1 LEKCSA
7 VEGGTTKTPL
17 WLKQYALTAG
27 ELGASASQTIM
38 VVLLPLLLSHSG
50 RSAFW
55 IGFAV
60 GGEGIF
66 ALMVPY
72 WIGMAS
78 DRLPLGLSA
87 RFGRRGFFLLLSA
100 PIMAAALV
108 ATPFFS
114 GFWTLA
120 GIAFVFFAALHGY
133 MTPLWTIMLDV
144 VEDEDRG
151 RVQGARSILR
161 ALGLAYG
168 LVGGG
173 LLYSIWHALP
183 FFIAAVL
190 LLVTTAITWWADIH
204 ARKEM
209 EDVRHEEAKL
219 RDTWA
224 RVRARPAGVLFLL
237 VNAFW
242 NAAIDGVR
250 PYLFIFATVVIGIT
264 VAQASLLLIPVALA
278 LMAGSIFYAW
288 ADRRYDRGRLVEIG
302 AVITAVS
309 MVIGIFMRNVPVALT
324 GLVVGG
330 FGMAAIVTLG
340 YPLFANLM
348 GEESAGQF
356 TGLFVVSVG
365 LGRIVA
371 PMIIGAAVDLGRPGF
386 PEVKGYP
393 MMWVVATAFMLLT
406 LLTLRKALKLSR
418 VLPQD
423 RVIEDVIT
431 P

>member
-1 LEKCSA
+1 
-7 VEGGTTKTPL
+7 
-17 WLKQYALTAG
+17 
-27 ELGASASQTIM
+27 M
-38 VVLLPLLLSHSG
+38 VVLLPLLLSHTG
-50 RSAFW
+50 RSALW

-87 RFGRRGFFLLLSA
+87 RFGRRGFFLLITA
-100 PIMAAALV
+100 PLMAIALV
-108 ATPFFS
+108 ATPFFHE
-114 GFWTLA
+114 FWPLA
-120 GIAFVFFAALHGY
+120 GVAFVFFAALHGY
-133 MTPLWTIMLDV
+133 MTPLWTIMIDV

-151 RVQGARSILR
+151 RVQGARSILL

-173 LLYSIWHALP
+173 LLFSIWRPLP
-183 FFIAAVL
+183 FIIAAFM
-190 LLVTTAITWWADIH
+190 LLVTTGLTWWADIH
-204 ARKEM
+204 ARREI
-209 EDVRHEEAKL
+209 EDVRHTEEAL
-219 RDTWA
+219 TSTWA
-224 RVRARPAGVLFLL
+224 RVKSRPAGVMFLL

-278 LMAGSIFYAW
+278 LMAGSVFYAW
-288 ADRRYDRGRLVEIG
+288 ADQRYDRGRLVEIG
-302 AVITAVS
+302 ALITMIS
-309 MVIGIFMRNVPVALT
+309 MVIGIFMRNVPIALF

-371 PMIIGAAVDLGRPGF
+371 PMIIGAAVDLGRPMF
-386 PEVKGYP
+386 PEVRGYP
-393 MMWVVATAFMLLT
+393 MMWVVATTFMLLT
-406 LLTLRKALKLSR
+406 MWTLRKALKLSR

-423 RVIEDVIT
+423 RAIESVIT

>member
-1 LEKCSA
+1 
-7 VEGGTTKTPL
+7 
-17 WLKQYALTAG
+17 
-27 ELGASASQTIM
+27 M
-38 VVLLPLLLSHSG
+38 VVLLPLLLSHTG

-72 WIGMAS
+72 WVGMAS

-100 PIMAAALV
+100 PLMAAALI
-108 ATPFFS
+108 ATPFFHS
-114 GFWTLA
+114 FWPLA
-120 GIAFVFFAALHGY
+120 GVAFVFFAALHGY

-183 FFIAAVL
+183 FFIAAFM
-190 LLVTTAITWWADIH
+190 LLVTTGITWWADIH
-204 ARKEM
+204 ARKEL
-209 EDVRHEEAKL
+209 EDVRSESQKL
-219 RDTWA
+219 SETWS
-224 RVRARPAGVLFLL
+224 RVKARPAGVMFLL

-250 PYLFIFATVVIGIT
+250 PYLFIFATIVIGVT

-288 ADRRYDRGRLVEIG
+288 ADRRYDRGKLVEIG
-302 AVITAVS
+302 ALITMIS
-309 MVIGIFMRNVPVALT
+309 MVVGIFMRNVPVALF
-324 GLVVGG
+324 GLVIGG

-371 PMIIGAAVDLGRPGF
+371 PMIIGAAVDLGRPLF

-393 MMWVVATAFMLLT
+393 MMWMVASLFMILT
-406 LLTLRKALKLSR
+406 MITLRRALKLSA
-418 VLPQD
+418 P
-423 RVIEDVIT
+423 DVKNI
-431 P
+431 PLEQIPPGPPSP

>member
-1 LEKCSA
+1 
-7 VEGGTTKTPL
+7 
-17 WLKQYALTAG
+17 
-27 ELGASASQTIM
+27 M
-38 VVLLPLLLSHSG
+38 VVLLPLLLAHSG
-50 RSAFW
+50 RSALW

-72 WIGMAS
+72 WVGMAS

-100 PIMAAALV
+100 PLMAAALV
-108 ATPFFS
+108 ITPFMHS
-114 GFWTLA
+114 FWPLA
-120 GIAFVFFAALHGY
+120 GIAFIFFAALHGY

-173 LLYSIWHALP
+173 LLYSLWRPLP
-183 FFIAAVL
+183 FIIAAFL
-190 LLVTTAITWWADIH
+190 LLVSTAITWWADIH

-209 EDVRHEEAKL
+209 ADVRHEGEKL
-219 RDTWA
+219 SATWQ
-224 RVRARPAGVLFLL
+224 RVRERPAGVVFLL

-278 LMAGSIFYAW
+278 LMAGSVFYAW
-288 ADRRYDRGRLVEIG
+288 ADRRYDRGKLVEIG
-302 AVITAVS
+302 ALITMIS
-309 MVIGIFMRNVPVALT
+309 MVIGIFMRNVPIALF

-371 PMIIGAAVDLGRPGF
+371 PMIIGAAVDLGRPLF
-386 PEVKGYP
+386 PAARGYP
-393 MMWVVATAFMLLT
+393 MMWVVATVFMLLT
-406 LLTLRKALKLSR
+406 MFTLRRALRLSTPSTR
-418 VLPQD
+418 NLP
-423 RVIEDVIT
+423 T
-431 P
+431 PPTGPLGPLETPVPPRA

>member
-1 LEKCSA
+1 MSWSEPTSRAEA
-7 VEGGTTKTPL
+7 VFTRTPV

-38 VVLLPLLLSHSG
+38 VVLLPLLLAHSG
-50 RSAFW
+50 RSALW

-72 WIGMAS
+72 WIGIAS
-78 DRLPLGLSA
+78 DHLPMSLSA

-100 PIMAAALV
+100 PVMAAALI
-108 ATPFFS
+108 ATPFLHD
-114 GFWTLA
+114 FWPLA
-120 GIAFVFFAALHGY
+120 GIAFIFFAALHGY

-151 RVQGARSILR
+151 RVQGARGILR

-173 LLYSIWHALP
+173 LLFSIWRPLP
-183 FFIAAVL
+183 FLLAAL
-190 LLVTTAITWWADIH
+190 MLLVTTGVTWWADIH
-204 ARKEM
+204 ARREIL
-209 EDVRHEEAKL
+209 DVRSVSVPL
-219 RDTWA
+219 RKTWQHM
-224 RVRARPAGVLFLL
+224 RSRPAGVWFLA

-242 NAAIDGVR
+242 NAAIDGIR
-250 PYLFIFATVVIGIT
+250 PYLFIFATVVIGIS
-264 VAQASLLLIPVALA
+264 VAEASLMLIPVALA
-278 LMAGSIFYAW
+278 MMAGAVFYAW
-288 ADRRYDRGRLVEIG
+288 ADQRYDRGTLVQIG
-302 AVITAVS
+302 AVITLIS
-309 MVIGIFMRNVPVALT
+309 MVIGIFMRNIPVSLI

-348 GEESAGQF
+348 GGEGAGQF

-371 PMIIGAAVDLGRPGF
+371 PMIIGAAVDLGRPLF
-386 PEVKGYP
+386 PAVRGYP
-393 MMWVVATAFMLLT
+393 MMWVVATFFMICAILSLRH
-406 LLTLRKALKLSR
+406 TLRLAR
-418 VLPQD
+418 RREVA
-423 RVIEDVIT
+423 T
-431 P
+431 PA